1 MRQDLHIAP
10 ETITAQKRAANPEA
24 HAWVA
29 ANAGSGKTFVLSRRV
44 LRLLLDG
51 VAPDEILCLTY
62 TKAAAA
68 EMRARVTDKLGDWAL
83 MDEGALV
90 SELLDLT
97 DQRPDASTLQR
108 AKQLFAFALETP
120 GGLKINTIHAF
131 AESVLHRFPL
141 EASVPFDFEVIEDAD
156 RVQMMQEARERVLAG
171 RYQTEQ
177 IAPLLDALF
186 ERASDAQIEDALD
199 KLLAEGAKLKTLL
212 TFKDRAI
219 VNLAAFLN
227 VPADLS
233 AAQIEDQVLHKA
245 ILPQPEYHGVGQ
257 HLQHLSVAKTIADGL
272 LATDPNVK
280 RMEQAFTALLTQ
292 KGTPKKGAAGIA
304 KKDEAV
310 AAQLEAEGE
319 RLAELF
325 EQLKLARLLDN
336 SRLLLALAEAV
347 VGAYEAGKKAKA
359 QLDFDDLIL
368 ALKRL
373 FSNQAYG
380 PWVAYKLD
388 AGITH
393 ILVDESQDTNPEQ
406 WDIIEAIA
414 REFFAGEGAVLKKR
428 TLFAVGDEKQSIY
441 SFQGAEP
448 RLFGEM
454 GRRFARRAREAEQIW
469 HDVPLQT
476 SFRTQSPILNAVDLV
491 FEAQENH
498 KGLSGVAAAP
508 AHKAARTTDAGFVAL
523 WPKEPLAEKPEQ
535 SDQYP
540 IEAAQHEQRPE
551 AKLAQRVARTIED
564 WLRKGRKLSGHDRA
578 VRPDDIMI
586 LVQTRGRLFK
596 EMIKALKQR
605 NLPNLGEDK
614 LVVNDHIAVK
624 DLLVLGDVM
633 INPADDLGLATVLRS
648 PLFNISEEQ
657 LFELCHDRSKGP
669 LWAHLRQF
677 AKTHPW
683 AEKPYALL
691 REWRTH
697 LDVDRPYEFFAFILY
712 THRGLQKF
720 HTRLGPEIDDVIGE
734 FMTMAL
740 AHERQDQSSLIGF
753 LTKMR
758 ASPAEVKRELS
769 DVKDNIR
776 VMTVHGAKGLEAPI
790 VISLDATQAPDSRN
804 FTSSVFLDVPAEL
817 PHQSFLA
824 WNIGGSS
831 NLPEAATALKDK
843 RAEKEFD
850 EYRRKLYVALTRAE
864 DELYL
869 TGVEK
874 KPSKSGPASWYD
886 MAMGALQPLADE
898 REEGTIYPSGA
909 QIYQPAAPIT
919 LSHERADLPSYMAQP
934 VEAPEKR
941 VIVEPSKGDETLPS
955 GLVSNG
961 ETPIGLPPKL
971 AMARGNALHALLQ
984 YLPECAERQREAQAN
999 IALPL
1004 ILPEAPELHGEILEK
1019 AMTILES
1026 DELSF
1031 LFSAHSRAEVAL
1043 AANIEMDGA
1052 PARIT
1057 GRIDRLVISEKE
1069 VLIVDF
1075 KSDQNVPETAEQ
1087 ISPKYRHQLAQYAQV
1102 LAKTYP
1108 GRTLKTAILWTQNA
1122 RLMYV

>member
-10 ETITAQKRAANPEA
+10 ETVDAQKRAANPEA

-68 EMRARVTDKLGDWAL
+68 EMRARVTDKLGEWAL
-83 MDEGALV
+83 MDDVELG

-97 DQRPDASTLQR
+97 GHRPDADKLRR
-108 AKQLFAFALETP
+108 AKQLFALALETP

-141 EASVPFDFEVIEDAD
+141 EAGVPFDFEVIEDAD
-156 RVQMMQEARERVLAG
+156 RTQMMQEARERVLAG
-171 RYQTEQ
+171 RYRKEQ
-177 IAPLLDALF
+177 IAPLLDVLF
-186 ERASDAQIEDALD
+186 ARASDAQIEEALD
-199 KLLAEGAKLKTLL
+199 RLLSEGAKLKTLL
-212 TFKDRAI
+212 MFKEKAI
-219 VNLAAFLN
+219 GNLARFLN
-227 VPADLS
+227 IDPQLS
-233 AAQIEDQVLHKA
+233 ENAVTNQVINEA
-245 ILPQPEYHGVGQ
+245 ILPQSEYHAVGQ
-257 HLQHLSVAKTIADGL
+257 HLSHQNLAKTIADGL
-272 LATDPNVK
+272 LAADPTQPNID
-280 RMEQAFTALLTQ
+280 QAFSALLTQ
-292 KGTPKKGAAGIA
+292 KGTPKKGTAGIA
-304 KKDEAV
+304 KKDPAV
-310 AAQLEAEGE
+310 AAQIEDEAN
-319 RLAELF
+319 RLADLF
-325 EQLKLARLLDN
+325 EELKLARMLDN
-336 SRLLLALAEAV
+336 SKVLLTLAEAV
-347 VGAYEAGKKAKA
+347 MGAYEAGKKAKA

-373 FSNQAYG
+373 FANEAYG

-414 REFFAGEGAVLKKR
+414 REFFAGEGAVQKKR

-454 GRRFARRAREAEQIW
+454 GRRFARRAREVEQIW

-476 SFRTQSPILNAVDLV
+476 SFRTQSPILDAVDLV
-491 FEAQENH
+491 FEAQQNH
-498 KGLSGVAAAP
+498 KGLAGVAAAP
-508 AHKAARTTDAGFVAL
+508 SHRAARTTKAGFVAL
-523 WPKEPLAEKPEQ
+523 WPIEPAAEKPEPR
-535 SDQYP
+535 DEYP
-540 IEAAQHEQRPE
+540 IEASRHEQRPE
-551 AKLAQRVARTIED
+551 AKLAQKVARTIED
-564 WLRKGRKLSGHDRA
+564 WLTKGRQLSGHDRA
-578 VRPDDIMI
+578 VKPDDIMI
-586 LVQTRGRLFK
+586 LVQTRGKLFK

-633 INPADDLGLATVLRS
+633 VNPADDLGLATVLRS
-648 PLFNISEEQ
+648 PLFDISEQQ
-657 LFELCHDRSKGP
+657 LFALCHDRPKGP

-677 AKTHPW
+677 AKTHVW
-683 AEKPYALL
+683 AEKAYATL

-712 THRGLQKF
+712 AHKGLQKM
-720 HTRLGPEIDDVIGE
+720 HARLGPEIDDVIGE

-790 VISLDATQAPDSRN
+790 VICLDATQVPDSRN
-804 FTSSVFLDVPAEL
+804 YSSPVFLDVPAEL

-824 WNIGGSS
+824 WNIGGAT
-831 NLPEAATALKDK
+831 NLPEAAAMLKEK

-886 MAMGALQPLADE
+886 MAKGALNDHSDE
-898 REEGTIYPSGA
+898 REEGTIYPKGSVTHV
-909 QIYQPAAPIT
+909 PATPTPIAHLRSTMPKEISTPVAP
-919 LSHERADLPSYMAQP
+919 P
-934 VEAPEKR
+934 VKR
-941 VIVEPSKGDETLPS
+941 DIIEPSKGEESLSVAIAPTDGP
-955 GLVSNG
+955 V
-961 ETPIGLPPKL
+961 GLPPKL

-984 YLPECAERQREAQAN
+984 YLPDYAEDEREALAK

-1004 ILPEAPELHGEILEK
+1004 ILPEAPELHEEIIEK
-1019 AMTILES
+1019 ALNILGA
-1026 DELSF
+1026 DTLKF
-1031 LFSAHSRAEVAL
+1031 LFADDSRAEVAI
-1043 AANIEMDGA
+1043 AADMEIDGA

-1057 GRIDRLVISEKE
+1057 GRIDRLVISEDE
-1069 VLIVDF
+1069 ILIVDF
-1075 KSDQNVPETAEQ
+1075 KSDQNVPETAAQ
-1087 ISPKYRHQLAQYAQV
+1087 ISPKYKHQLAQYAKA
-1102 LAKTYP
+1102 LAP
-1108 GRTLKTAILWTQNA
+1108 NFPDHTLKTAILWTQNA
-1122 RLMYV
+1122 RLVSV

>member
-10 ETITAQKRAANPEA
+10 ETIDAQKRAASPTA

-68 EMRARVTDKLGDWAL
+68 EMRARVTDKLGEWAL
-83 MDEGALV
+83 MDDDALV

-97 DQRPDASTLQR
+97 GQRPTDDKLRR

-141 EASVPFDFEVIEDAD
+141 EAGVPFDFEVIEDAD
-156 RVQMMQEARERVLAG
+156 RAQMMQDARERVLAG
-171 RYQTEQ
+171 RGNAKQMM
-177 IAPLLDALF
+177 PLLDTLF
-186 ERASDAQIEDALD
+186 ARASDAQIEAALD
-199 KLLAEGAKLKTLL
+199 RLLAEGAKLKTLL
-212 TFKDRAI
+212 VYKDRAI
-219 VNLAAFLN
+219 ENLAEFLK
-227 VPADLS
+227 VPSDLS
-233 AAQIEDQVLHKA
+233 EAQITDKVLNQA
-245 ILPQPEYHGVGQ
+245 ILPQSEYHGVGL
-257 HLQHLSVAKTIADGL
+257 HLRNEGLAKTIADGL
-272 LATDPNVK
+272 MGTDPSQPS
-280 RMEQAFTALLTQ
+280 MAQAFGALLTQ

-304 KKDEAV
+304 KKDAALAGQIEEEAN
-310 AAQLEAEGE
+310 
-319 RLAELF
+319 RLADLF

-336 SRLLLALAEAV
+336 SKLLLALAEAV
-347 VGAYEAGKKAKA
+347 MAAYEAGKKAKA

-373 FSNQAYG
+373 FANEAYG

-414 REFFAGEGAVLKKR
+414 KEFFAGEGAVQKHR

-454 GRRFARRAREAEQIW
+454 GRRFARRAREAEQVW

-491 FEAQENH
+491 FEPQANH

-508 AHKAARTTDAGFVAL
+508 AHRAARTTNQGFVTL
-523 WPKEPLAEKPEQ
+523 WPKEPLADKPEP
-535 SDQYP
+535 SDEYP
-540 IEAAQHEQRPE
+540 IEAARHEQRPE
-551 AKLAQRVARTIED
+551 TKLAQQVAKTID
-564 WLRKGRKLSGHDRA
+564 QWLTKGRLLSGHERA
-578 VRPDDIMI
+578 VKPDDIMI

-633 INPADDLGLATVLRS
+633 VNPADDLGLATLLRS
-648 PLFNISEEQ
+648 PLFDISEEQ
-657 LFELCHDRSKGP
+657 LFELCHDRPKGP
-669 LWAHLRQF
+669 LWAHLRNF
-677 AKTHPW
+677 AKTHKW
-683 AEKPYALL
+683 SEKPYALL

-712 THRGLQKF
+712 THKGLQKF
-720 HTRLGPEIDDVIGE
+720 HARLGPEIDDVIGE

-769 DVKDNIR
+769 EVKDNIR

-790 VISLDATQAPDSRN
+790 VICLDATETPKSV
-804 FTSSVFLDVPAEL
+804 SSDVFLHVDAEL
-817 PHQSFLA
+817 PHKSFLA
-824 WNIGGSS
+824 WNIGGST
-831 NLPEAATALKDK
+831 NLPEAAVGLKTARMDK
-843 RAEKEFD
+843 EVE

-874 KPSKSGPASWYD
+874 KSASGPASWYD
-886 MAMGALQPLADE
+886 MAYGTLEPHSDL
-898 REEGTIYPSGA
+898 REEGLVYPNGA
-909 QIYQPAAPIT
+909 VINQPTTPIKLERDETAMPAEMVAPV
-919 LSHERADLPSYMAQP
+919 LPP
-934 VEAPEKR
+934 VKR
-941 VIVEPSKGDETLPS
+941 NILEPSKADEELATMPS
-955 GLVSNG
+955 AEGQPL
-961 ETPIGLPPKL
+961 GLPPKL

-984 YLPECAERQREAQAN
+984 YLPQYSGAERRAQAD

-1004 ILPEAPELHGEILEK
+1004 ILPVAPHLHAEIIDK
-1019 AMTILES
+1019 ALTILDSE
-1026 DELSF
+1026 ELAF
-1031 LFSAHSRAEVAL
+1031 LFDANSRAEVAI
-1043 AANIEMDGA
+1043 AANIDVDGA

-1057 GRIDRLVISEKE
+1057 GRIDRLVVTDNEI
-1069 VLIVDF
+1069 LIVDF
-1075 KSDQNVPETAEQ
+1075 KSDQAVPENAAQ
-1087 ISPKYRHQLAQYAQV
+1087 LNAKYRQQLQLYARAMQEND
-1102 LAKTYP
+1102 P
-1108 GRTLKTAILWTQNA
+1108 NRTLKTAILWTENA
-1122 RLMYV
+1122 QFMLI